1 MSSSQLFKQK
11 IPIDLF
17 YNYIKILSHEEDKFY
32 LISDISFKQAKYHN
46 ILQKF
51 CDDIL
56 PYYYIS
62 KQFYVKRDLNY
73 NKFITII
80 RQICNSLNIKYASK
94 IKYNKSLYDI
104 SYYIYKLDE
113 T

>member
-1 MSSSQLFKQK
+1 MSGSQLFKQK

-17 YNYIKILSHEEDKFY
+17 FNYIKKLSIEENKFY
-32 LISDISFKQAKYHN
+32 LINNISFKQAKYHN
-46 ILQKF
+46 ILQIF
-51 CDDIL
+51 CDEIL

-62 KQFYVKRDLNY
+62 KQFYVTRDLNY

-80 RQICNSLNIKYASK
+80 RQICNLLNIKYTSK